1 MKEATISN
9 NLSSMASKPFDS
21 DEGKPFIQG
30 IMDESC
36 GIPVGYSGFKLLK
49 PSFDEVDRQC
59 SIDILP
65 LIFEEAS
72 CPKYPL
78 DSSNAQDI
86 YNISVLPQEGN
97 NLQGASQL
105 AFLSILEVPN
115 PPKDQKSMDTYLNC
129 QNCIDLQMN
138 NADTY
143 SSCIVDIK
151 VEKESLQAPE
161 SNDEAVESLKN
172 ESVLINLQKVLQRQS
187 SLKLGLKLMQLLI
200 NHFTSRGLQAFLYN
214 LLNLPSYIP
223 VKFWD
228 IDTDISNIESEAECR
243 KLCSCLMVST
253 LLPYGFMILASPL
266 LFLKLSLENYC

>member
-200 NHFTSRGLQAFLYN
+200 NHFTSREKTL
-214 LLNLPSYIP
+214 SDRVHEIP
-223 VKFWD
+223 NNRWRRCKRAAS
-228 IDTDISNIESEAECR
+228 IDSR
-243 KLCSCLMVST
+243 K
-253 LLPYGFMILASPL
+253 ILL
-266 LFLKLSLENYC
+266 LFSILSSFGTLILIYLTLRVRQSAESYVHA

>member
-187 SLKLGLKLMQLLI
+187 SLKLEKTLSDRVHEIPNNRWRRCKRAASI
-200 NHFTSRGLQAFLYN
+200 DSR
-214 LLNLPSYIP
+214 
-223 VKFWD
+223 K
-228 IDTDISNIESEAECR
+228 
-243 KLCSCLMVST
+243 
-253 LLPYGFMILASPL
+253 ILL
-266 LFLKLSLENYC
+266 LFSILSSFGTLILIYLTLRVRQSAESYVHA